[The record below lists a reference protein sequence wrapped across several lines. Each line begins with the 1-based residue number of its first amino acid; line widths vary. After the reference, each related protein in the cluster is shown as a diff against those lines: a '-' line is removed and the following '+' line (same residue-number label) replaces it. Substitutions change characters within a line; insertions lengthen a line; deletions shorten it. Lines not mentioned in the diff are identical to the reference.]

1 MKRREFKTL
10 LGTGLMPLAARAQ
23 VSTILPLIAFLSVVV
38 KERNLRMIDAS
49 PRGLQQLG
57 FIGRD
62 FEFAY
67 QARSSR
73 NDGRERFGVAGWLRR
88 NPEKVADGTELMRSE
103 PGSWRGP

>member
-1 MKRREFKTL
+1 MKRREFMTL
-10 LGTGLMPLAARAQ
+10 LGTGFMPLAAHAQ
-23 VSTILPLIAFLSVVV
+23 VLTILPLIAFRSVVV

-67 QARSSR
+67 HARSSR
-73 NDGRERFGVAGWLRR
+73 NDG
-88 NPEKVADGTELMRSE
+88 
-103 PGSWRGP
+103 

>member
-1 MKRREFKTL
+1 MKRREFITL

-23 VSTILPLIAFLSVVV
+23 VLTILPLIAFLSVVV

-73 NDGRERFGVAGWLRR
+73 NDGRERFGVAPGGFVGIRR
-88 NPEKVADGTELMRSE
+88 RWPTQRN
-103 PGSWRGP
+103 

>member
-1 MKRREFKTL
+1 LKRREFITL

-23 VSTILPLIAFLSVVV
+23 VLTILPLIAFLSVVV

-67 QARSSR
+67 QGEIIPERWARAFRSCRVASS
-73 NDGRERFGVAGWLRR
+73 
-88 NPEKVADGTELMRSE
+88 NPEKVADATELMRSE

>member
-1 MKRREFKTL
+1 MKRREFMTL

-23 VSTILPLIAFLSVVV
+23 VLTIPPLIAFLSVVV

-49 PRGLQQLG
+49 LRGLQQLG

-67 QARSSR
+67 HARSSR
-73 NDGRERFGVAGWLRR
+73 NDG
-88 NPEKVADGTELMRSE
+88 
-103 PGSWRGP
+103 